1 MPLWLATYAA
11 LFAYLAGEKQLKIG
25 AQGGADNHTRPP
37 SGR

>member
-25 AQGGADNHTRPP
+25 AQGGAEQPN
-37 SGR
+37 GVA